1 MLPWLPPA
9 PVRFPHA
16 SEALSDPDGLLCAG
30 GDLSPEWLLAAY
42 PRGIFPW
49 FSPGDPIL
57 WWSPDPRMVLR
68 PEEVRVR
75 RSLAKRLR
83 NGGFHFSID
92 RDFTGVIDACA
103 SISREGQAGTWILPE
118 MQQAYIALHA
128 MGHAH
133 SVEVWQ
139 GDSLVG
145 GLYGVACGRVFFGES
160 MFSRTTDASKMALV
174 VLCREL
180 EARGFPLIDCQMHT
194 PHLESLGACS
204 IARSEFISYLDQYAT
219 GEGHEGKWSLT
230 TEPLK
235 HGNQDL

>member
-16 SEALSDPDGLLCAG
+16 STALSEPDGLLCAG
-30 GDLSPEWLLAAY
+30 GELSPEWLLAAY

-57 WWSPDPRMVLR
+57 WWSPDPRMVLK

-83 NGGFHFSID
+83 NAGLSYSID
-92 RDFTGVIDACA
+92 RDFTGVINACA
-103 SISREGQAGTWILPE
+103 SIPRDGQAGTWILPE

-145 GLYGVACGRVFFGES
+145 GLYGVACGRIFFGES
-160 MFSRTTDASKMALV
+160 MFSRVPDASKLALV
-174 VLCREL
+174 ILCQEL
-180 EARGFPLIDCQMHT
+180 KARDFPLIDCQMHT
-194 PHLESLGACS
+194 PHLASLGARS
-204 IARSEFISYLDQYAT
+204 IARSDFISYLDQYAT
-219 GEGHEGKWSLT
+219 GQGHEGKWSLT
-230 TEPLK
+230 SWPTQHARE
-235 HGNQDL
+235 